1 MSSAS
6 PNIDVPRAEGPGI
19 RLGGLYVYPIK
30 SCGGVAVGEWDVDER
45 GLCHDRRW
53 MLVDDTGRF
62 MSQRRFPRMALIG
75 VRIVP
80 DGLVVDAPGMPS
92 LDVSSRPPK
101 GKPLRAQIWNDTVDT
116 LPVGGEAD
124 RWFGEFL
131 DVRCKLVH
139 MPDESARP
147 VDPDYGEPGD
157 QAGLHDGFPFLV
169 ISEASLADLNSRLEH
184 PLPMDRFRPNLVV
197 EGCEPFAEDDW
208 RLARIGPITLRVV
221 KPCERC
227 AITTVDQRT
236 AATGREPLRTLAT
249 FRRKGT
255 KVLFGQNLIHD
266 GPGVLRAD
274 DPVVVLQ
281 DR

>member
-1 MSSAS
+1 MR
-6 PNIDVPRAEGPGI
+6 DAENVA
-19 RLGGLYVYPIK
+19 LSGLYVYPIK
-30 SCGGVAVGEWDVDER
+30 SCGGISTTSAEVGAT
-45 GLCHDRRW
+45 GLLHDRRW
-53 MLVDDTGRF
+53 MLVDEAGEF
-62 MSQRRFPRMALIG
+62 MSQRAHPRMALISTRLSNELLT
-75 VRIVP
+75 VSAPSMP
-80 DGLVVDAPGMPS
+80 DLPI
-92 LDVSSRPPK
+92 
-101 GKPLRAQIWNDTVDT
+101 PLRQENGNLMDVEVLGDVNKGA
-116 LPVGGEAD
+116 LVGEEAD

-169 ISEASLADLNSRLEH
+169 ISEASLADLNARLEH

-208 RLARIGPITLRVV
+208 RLAWIGPITLRVV